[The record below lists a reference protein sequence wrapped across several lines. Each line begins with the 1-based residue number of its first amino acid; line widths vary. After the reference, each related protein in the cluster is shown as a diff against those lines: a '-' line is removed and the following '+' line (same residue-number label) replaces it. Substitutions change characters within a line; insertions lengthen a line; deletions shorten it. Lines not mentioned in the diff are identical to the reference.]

1 LDHHHV
7 VVVVVAG
14 DSYIEF
20 PISIDLNDMGCN
32 IRGIGWYKCNLLD
45 CWRVVVFVILDCFVL
60 ADNNYNGGLFLRS
73 VVWVRLKCLWWIGD
87 IEKVWEEEDKK
98 KERKKET
105 LVLFEAHWVLPMII
119 RKYLRIYLIWLI
131 LSTRNAD
138 YNLFLIKF
146 EIAFLAIFEHL
157 QNLWKN
163 DWKKWGKNEE
173 KMRKKWEEN
182 EKKMRKNGKNEKKV
196 KKTSRKMTI
205 ISLATPHPLPLKPQ
219 NTHNPP
225 KPLKPFKALKITLKI
240 IKTLNSCPK

>member
-98 KERKKET
+98 KERG
-105 LVLFEAHWVLPMII
+105 
-119 RKYLRIYLIWLI
+119 RKLKV
-131 LSTRNAD
+131 D
-138 YNLFLIKF
+138 FGP
-146 EIAFLAIFEHL
+146 
-157 QNLWKN
+157 LWSALGIN
-163 DWKKWGKNEE
+163 
-173 KMRKKWEEN
+173 
-182 EKKMRKNGKNEKKV
+182 NGYKKV
-196 KKTSRKMTI
+196 FMNLSAIAHFKSVEST
-205 ISLATPHPLPLKPQ
+205 LKPKFDFWKSTFCGIVDQ
-219 NTHNPP
+219 IWFVRTMVWDND
-225 KPLKPFKALKITLKI
+225 KKRMMVW
-240 IKTLNSCPK
+240 